1 MLSATEKE
9 VKQGGKSERHRRDR
23 RGDNQL
29 GAGAGR
35 QCTRRNK
42 GVESERGQGVG
53 STVTGRG
60 GTWFALSTWLL
71 VPLLWVTDATAEML
85 SSPSYLC
92 RSLAGK
98 FHSLLSLL
106 ASPSSHRIETET
118 GGREVLP
125 HTQVQFKA

>member
-1 MLSATEKE
+1 MEKE

-29 GAGAGR
+29 GAGAGAGR

-53 STVTGRG
+53 STVTGRR
-60 GTWFALSTWLL
+60 GTCFPLSTWLL
-71 VPLLWVTDATAEML
+71 VPLLWVTDVTAEML
-85 SSPSYLC
+85 FSLSYLC

-98 FHSLLSLL
+98 FHSLLSLSWL
-106 ASPSSHRIETET
+106 LQALTE
-118 GGREVLP
+118 
-125 HTQVQFKA
+125 